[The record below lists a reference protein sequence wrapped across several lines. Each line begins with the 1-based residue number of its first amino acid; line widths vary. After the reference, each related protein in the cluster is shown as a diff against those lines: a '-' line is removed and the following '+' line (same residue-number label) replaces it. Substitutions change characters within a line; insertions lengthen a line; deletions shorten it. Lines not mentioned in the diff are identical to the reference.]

1 MRKFLLI
8 SFQIFLTVSLL
19 AQASAGYY
27 SAAEGKTEAALKTQL
42 SSIISSGYKDQG
54 YDGLWNVYKT
64 SDNTAEGKVWDMY
77 STCTWTHGQKL
88 CGNYS
93 AVCDCI
99 NREHSIPQSWFGS
112 SRPMVSDAFHVYP
125 TDGKVNGQRSNF
137 PFGECSGGT
146 TLSGGKGRLGNS
158 TFSGYSGTVFEPADE
173 YKGDFARTYFYF
185 ATRYQDKMTSIGGES
200 FNGTTYP
207 SFTAWSQA
215 LFLKWHR
222 QDPVSQKEIDR
233 NNAIEA
239 FQKNRNPFIDY
250 PELAEFI
257 WGNNKGQAWMPGG
270 GSYPAVTSPAS
281 GTVVDFGDIAY
292 QNTAS
297 TVLPI
302 VGTNLTGDLNFA
314 ITGSN
319 AAQFSLSTNTVT
331 RAQAEAGY
339 NLTIYYSAQT
349 VGVHNATLTITGG
362 GITALQVAL
371 KATSSDAFLA
381 MPATNILSN
390 GFMANWTLSA
400 DANDYSLN
408 VYSYTG
414 SVAAP
419 AQTLLEEEFSSPL
432 AASWTSSGYASTTDE
447 PGFIKLASGSNPGV
461 ITTPVINMTQPTN
474 LMVKA
479 KKYGSDSNPVLT
491 VKVNNEQVA
500 AFTTTAEN
508 LTFTVDIPAKTASS
522 KIEFSAVTNK
532 RIYLDYVK
540 LATAGIASTPT
551 SVSGYP
557 RMVGNVLS
565 YSVSGLES
573 DSTYYYAV
581 TPQGNSAAVS
591 NEVKVKTLPVS
602 TATPDTNISGI
613 IWQRSEAGL
622 VVRNLPENVEVTLTD
637 MLGKKIMYNRS
648 TAGDLVLTNLNKG
661 VYLMQVRINQTVKT
675 WKVLY

>member
-1 MRKFLLI
+1 MRKFLLL
-8 SFQIFLTVSLL
+8 SFHIFLTVSLL

-27 SAAEGKTEAALKTQL
+27 SAAEGKTDAVLKTQL
-42 SSIISSGYKDQG
+42 SSIITAGHKDQG
-54 YDGLWNVYKT
+54 YDGLYEIYKT
-64 SDNTAEGKVWDMY
+64 SDNTSTGNVWDMY
-77 STCTWTHGQKL
+77 STCTWTHGQKQ
-88 CGNYS
+88 CGEYKN
-93 AVCDCI
+93 VCDCY
-99 NREHSIPQSWFGS
+99 NREHSIPQSWFNS

-125 TDGKVNGQRSNF
+125 TDGKVNGQRSNY
-137 PFGECSGGT
+137 PFGECSGGV
-146 TLSGGKGRLGNS
+146 TLSGGKGRLGKS
-158 TFSGYSGTVFEPADE
+158 TFSGYSGTVFEPDDE

-185 ATRYQDKMTSIGGES
+185 ATRYQNIMTSIGGES

-215 LFLKWHR
+215 IFLKWHC

-233 NNAIEA
+233 NNAVEA

-257 WGNNKGQAWMPGG
+257 WGTNKGQAWMPGG

-281 GTVVDFGDIAY
+281 GTVVDFVDIAY

-302 VGTNLTGDLNFA
+302 MGINLTGDLNFA

-331 RAQAEAGY
+331 KAQAEAGY

-371 KATSSDAFLA
+371 KATSSNAFLA

-390 GFMANWTLSA
+390 GFTANWTLSA

-414 SVAAP
+414 SVAAS
-419 AQTLLEEEFSSPL
+419 AQTLLEEEFTSGLTGTWSS
-432 AASWTSSGYASTTDE
+432 TGYITATE
-447 PGFIKLASGSNPGV
+447 LPGTIRMASGSQNASVVSP
-461 ITTPVINMTQPTN
+461 TLNMTLPTN
-474 LMVKA
+474 LTVKA

-522 KIEFSAVTNK
+522 KIEFSAVSNK
-532 RIYLDYVK
+532 RIYMDYVK

-581 TPQGNSAAVS
+581 TPQGNSATVS
-591 NEVKVKTLPVS
+591 NEIRVKTLPVS

-637 MLGKKIMYNRS
+637 MLGKKILYNRS

-661 VYLMQVRINQTVKT
+661 VYLMQVRINQSVKT
-675 WKVLY
+675 WKILY

>member
-1 MRKFLLI
+1 MKKISIFSILTFL
-8 SFQIFLTVSLL
+8 SFSIL
-19 AQASAGYY
+19 AQIPAGYY
-27 SAAEGKTEAALKTQL
+27 SAAEGKSEAALKTQL
-42 SSIISSGYKDQG
+42 SSIISAGYKDQG

-93 AVCDCI
+93 TVCDCI

-137 PFGECSGGT
+137 PFGECSGGS

-158 TFSGYSGTVFEPADE
+158 TFSGYSGTVFEPDDE

-200 FNGTTYP
+200 FNNTTYP
-207 SFTAWSQA
+207 SFSAWSQA

-222 QDPVSQKEIDR
+222 QDPVSRKEIDR
-233 NNAIEA
+233 NNAVEA

-250 PELAEFI
+250 PELAEFV
-257 WGNNKGQAWMPGG
+257 WGINKGQVWMPGG
-270 GSYPAVTSPAS
+270 GSYPTITSPAS
-281 GTVVDFGDIAY
+281 GTVVNFGDIAY

-302 VGTNLTGDLNFA
+302 LGVNLTGDLNFA
-314 ITGSN
+314 ITDSN
-319 AAQFSLSTNTVT
+319 AAQFSLSTNMVT
-331 RAQAEAGY
+331 KAQAEAGY
-339 NLTIYYSAQT
+339 SLTIYYSAQT
-349 VGVHNATLTITGG
+349 VGVHNAMLTISGG
-362 GITALQVAL
+362 GVTSLQVAL

-381 MPATNILSN
+381 MPASNILSN
-390 GFMANWTLSA
+390 AFTANWTLSA

-408 VYSYTG
+408 VYSYAG
-414 SVAAP
+414 SIAAP
-419 AQTLLEEEFSSPL
+419 VQTLLEEEFTSGLPST
-432 AASWTSSGYASTTDE
+432 WTSTGYINIADLAGT
-447 PGFIKLASGSNPGV
+447 IRMASGSQNSSVVSP
-461 ITTPVINMTQPTN
+461 TLNMTLPTS
-474 LMVKA
+474 LTVKA

-491 VKVNNEQVA
+491 VKVNNDQVA

-508 LTFTVDIPAKTASS
+508 LTFTVNIPAKTASS
-522 KIEFSAVTNK
+522 KIELSAVSGK
-532 RIYLDYVK
+532 RVYLDYVK
-540 LATAGIASTPT
+540 LATAGSTSTPT

-557 RMVGNVLS
+557 RMVGNVLN

-581 TPQGNSAAVS
+581 TPQGNSATVS
-591 NEVKVKTLPVS
+591 NEIKVKTLPAN
-602 TATPDTNISGI
+602 TATPDVNLSGI
-613 IWQRSEAGL
+613 IWQRSVEGL

-637 MLGKKIMYNRS
+637 MLGKKIAYNRNI
-648 TAGDLVLTNLNKG
+648 TGDLVLTNLNKG
-661 VYLMQVRINQTVKT
+661 VYLMQVRINQTVKA
-675 WKVLY
+675 WKILY

>member
-1 MRKFLLI
+1 MRKFLLL

-27 SAAEGKTEAALKTQL
+27 SAAEGKSEAALKTQL
-42 SSIISSGYKDQG
+42 SSIISAGYKDQG

-93 AVCDCI
+93 TVCDCI

-112 SRPMVSDAFHVYP
+112 NKPMVSDAFHVYP
-125 TDGKVNGQRSNF
+125 TDGKVNGQRSNY
-137 PFGECSGGT
+137 PFGECSGGS

-158 TFSGYSGTVFEPADE
+158 TFAGYSGTVFEPDDE
-173 YKGDFARTYFYF
+173 FKGDFARTYFYF
-185 ATRYQDKMTSIGGES
+185 ATRYQNIMTSIGGES

-233 NNAIEA
+233 NNAVEA

-297 TVLPI
+297 IVLPI
-302 VGTNLTGDLNFA
+302 VGTNLTGDLSFA

-319 AAQFSLSTNTVT
+319 ASLFSLSTNTVT
-331 RAQAEAGY
+331 KAQAEAGY
-339 NLTIYYSAQT
+339 NLTVYYSAQT
-349 VGVHNATLTITGG
+349 VGLHNATLTISGG
-362 GITALQVAL
+362 GITAMQVSL

-381 MPATNILSN
+381 IPATNILSN
-390 GFMANWTLSA
+390 GFTANWTLSA
-400 DANDYSLN
+400 DADDYSLN

-414 SVAAP
+414 STGGP
-419 AQTLLEEEFSSPL
+419 SQTLLEEEFTSGLTGTWSS
-432 AASWTSSGYASTTDE
+432 T
-447 PGFIKLASGSNPGV
+447 GFINATEAPGTIRMASGSQNATIVSPTV
-461 ITTPVINMTQPTN
+461 NMTQPTN
-474 LMVKA
+474 LTVKA
-479 KKYGSDSNPVLT
+479 KRYGSDSNPVLT

-540 LATAGIASTPT
+540 LATAGSASTPT

-591 NEVKVKTLPVS
+591 NEIKVKTLPAS
-602 TATPDTNISGI
+602 TSTPDVNLSGI
-613 IWQRSEAGL
+613 VWQRSEAGL
-622 VVRNLPENVEVTLTD
+622 IVRNLPENVEVSLTD
-637 MLGKKIMYNRS
+637 MFGKKIIYNRS
-648 TAGDLVLTNLNKG
+648 SDGGLVLTNLNKG
-661 VYLMQVRINQTVKT
+661 VYLMQVRINQTVKI

>member
-1 MRKFLLI
+1 MRKFLLL

-27 SAAEGKTEAALKTQL
+27 SAAEGKSEAALKTQL
-42 SSIISSGYKDQG
+42 SSIISANYDDQK
-54 YDGLWNVYKT
+54 YDGLWDVYKK
-64 SDNTAEGKVWDMY
+64 SDNTADGKVWDMY

-88 CGNYS
+88 CGNY
-93 AVCDCI
+93 ATVCDCI

-112 SRPMVSDAFHVYP
+112 KSPMVSDAFHVYP
-125 TDGKVNGQRSNF
+125 TDGKVNGQRSNY

-146 TLSGGKGRLGNS
+146 TLSGGKGRLGKS
-158 TFSGYSGTVFEPADE
+158 TFSGYSGTVFEPDDE

-185 ATRYQDKMTSIGGES
+185 ATRYQNIMTSIGGES

-215 LFLKWHR
+215 IFLKWHR

-233 NNAIEA
+233 NNAVEA

-297 TVLPI
+297 IVLPI
-302 VGTNLTGDLNFA
+302 AGTNLTGDLSFA

-319 AAQFSLSTNTVT
+319 ASLFSLSTNTVT
-331 RAQAEAGY
+331 KAQAEAGY
-339 NLTIYYSAQT
+339 NLTVYYSAQT
-349 VGVHNATLTITGG
+349 VGLHNATLTISGG
-362 GITALQVAL
+362 GITAIQVSL

-381 MPATNILSN
+381 IPATNILSN
-390 GFMANWTLSA
+390 GFTANWTLSA
-400 DANDYSLN
+400 DADDYSLN

-414 SVAAP
+414 STGGP
-419 AQTLLEEEFSSPL
+419 SQTLLEEEFTSGLTGTWSS
-432 AASWTSSGYASTTDE
+432 T
-447 PGFIKLASGSNPGV
+447 GFINATEAPGTIRMASGSQNATIVSPTV
-461 ITTPVINMTQPTN
+461 NMTQPTN
-474 LMVKA
+474 LTVKA
-479 KKYGSDSNPVLT
+479 KRYGSDSNPVLT

-540 LATAGIASTPT
+540 LATAGSASTPT

-591 NEVKVKTLPVS
+591 NEIKVKTLPAS
-602 TATPDTNISGI
+602 TSTPDVNLSGI
-613 IWQRSEAGL
+613 VWQRSEAGL
-622 VVRNLPENVEVTLTD
+622 IVRNLPENVEVSLTD
-637 MLGKKIMYNRS
+637 MFGKKIIYNRS
-648 TAGDLVLTNLNKG
+648 SDGGLVLTNLNKG
-661 VYLMQVRINQTVKT
+661 VYLMQVRINQTVKI

>member
-1 MRKFLLI
+1 MKKLLLLLLVLPVI
-8 SFQIFLTVSLL
+8 LL
-19 AQASAGYY
+19 AQPKAGYY
-27 SAAEGKTEAALKTQL
+27 NAAVGKTDAALKTSL
-42 SSIISSGYKDQG
+42 YSIIDGHTDLGYG
-54 YDGLWNVYKT
+54 GLYTIYAT
-64 SDNTAEGKVWDMY
+64 SDVTADGKVWDMY
-77 STCTWTHGQKL
+77 STCTWIPGQKQ
-88 CGNYS
+88 CGNYQN
-93 AVCDCI
+93 VCDCY
-99 NREHSIPQSWFGS
+99 NREHSIPQSWFNEAS
-112 SRPMVSDAFHVYP
+112 PMRNDAFHVYP
-125 TDGKVNGQRSNF
+125 TDGKVNGQRSNY
-137 PFGECSGGT
+137 PFGECANGT
-146 TLSGGKGRLGNS
+146 TLSKGLGKLGSS
-158 TFSGYSGTVFEPADE
+158 TFAGYSGTVFEPVDE
-173 YKGDFARTYFYF
+173 YKGDFARSYFYF
-185 ATRYQDKMTSIGGES
+185 TTRYMNTSVTNGGGVFGATFGDLKS
-200 FNGTTYP
+200 
-207 SFTAWSQA
+207 WSVD

-222 QDPVSQKEIDR
+222 QDPVSEKERAR
-233 NNAIEA
+233 NNAVEA
-239 FQKNRNPFIDY
+239 HQKNRNPFIDY

-302 VGTNLTGDLNFA
+302 AGTNLTGDLNFA
-314 ITGSN
+314 ITGGN
-319 AAQFSLSTNTVT
+319 AALFSLSTNTLT
-331 RAQAEAGY
+331 KAQAEAGY

-381 MPATNILSN
+381 MPASNILSN

-474 LMVKA
+474 LMVRA

-522 KIEFSAVTNK
+522 KIEFSAVSGK
-532 RIYLDYVK
+532 RVYLDYVK

-557 RMVGNVLS
+557 RLVGNVLS

-581 TPQGNSAAVS
+581 TPQGNSATVS
-591 NEVKVKTLPVS
+591 NEIKVKTLPAS
-602 TATPDTNISGI
+602 TSTPDVNLSGI
-613 IWQRSEAGL
+613 VWQRSEAGL

-661 VYLMQVRINQTVKT
+661 VYLMQVRINQSVKT
-675 WKVLY
+675 WKILY